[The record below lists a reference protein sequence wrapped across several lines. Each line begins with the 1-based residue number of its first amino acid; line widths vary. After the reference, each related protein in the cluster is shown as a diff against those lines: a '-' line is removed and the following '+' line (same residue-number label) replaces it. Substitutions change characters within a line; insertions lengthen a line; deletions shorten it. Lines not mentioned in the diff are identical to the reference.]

1 MKEIK
6 RFDEFIKNGIVKKVK
21 HNQSRVIDLK
31 AKAEKKKASLQE
43 RIDKI
48 ELTEGNAEDYVESCY
63 DIIML
68 CIRAKMLSNGYK
80 ASGLGAHEA
89 EVSYLRNL
97 GFSEKEIQFADQLRY
112 FRNGM
117 LYYGTTLDK
126 EYVQKV
132 LEFFNQI
139 YSKLKKLLEK

>member
-1 MKEIK
+1 MKEVK
-6 RFDEFIKNGIVKKVK
+6 NFDEFIKNGIVKKVK
-21 HNQSRVIDLK
+21 PNPSRINDLN
-31 AKAEKKKASLQE
+31 AKAEKKKESLQE

-48 ELTEGNAEDYVESCY
+48 ELTEGNAEDYIESCY

-68 CIRAKMLSNGYK
+68 FIRAKMHSNGYK

-97 GFSEKEIQFADQLRY
+97 SFSEGDIQFADQLRY

-126 EYVQKV
+126 EYAQKV

-139 YSKLKKLLEK
+139 YPKLKKLVKS

>member
-6 RFDEFIKNGIVKKVK
+6 NFDEFIKNGIVKKVK
-21 HNQSRVIDLK
+21 PNPSRVISLK
-31 AKAEKKKASLQE
+31 VKAEKKKGSLQE

-48 ELTEGNAEDYVESCY
+48 ELTEGNAEDYIESCY

-68 CIRAKMLSNGYK
+68 FIRAKMLSNGYK

-89 EVSYLRNL
+89 EVSYLRNM
-97 GFSEKEIQFADQLRY
+97 GFNENDIQFVDKLRY

-126 EYVQKV
+126 EYAQKV
-132 LEFFNQI
+132 LDFFNQI
-139 YSKLKKLLEK
+139 YPKLKKLVEK